1 MRGVCASQRFGSIV
15 LVTERLNQRAK
26 ALIGLQT
33 ELRLIFKRRI
43 LLLAFKLLSA
53 RRQTMDRLLNTYLK
67 TTKTFSRMF
76 RQGGRVVR
84 STIIK
89 SVIFTVAAVVAI
101 TASVASAQ
109 EAGRVAILD
118 VAKVFKDN
126 ASFDAKVKAIK
137 AEADKLKLQITAE
150 QDRIKAEVMKLRGME
165 AGPQRN
171 QMEADLEQQH
181 TRLRTTTRQ
190 NESELLNREARVYFD
205 TYNEMQAVVEGMA
218 KEYGL
223 SLVLRFDSESIDPN
237 NRNEVIKGV
246 NRAVVFHRQLDLTTL
261 VSKELNA
268 RMANTPA
275 TTR

>member
-1 MRGVCASQRFGSIV
+1 M
-15 LVTERLNQRAK
+15 
-26 ALIGLQT
+26 
-33 ELRLIFKRRI
+33 
-43 LLLAFKLLSA
+43 
-53 RRQTMDRLLNTYLK
+53 
-67 TTKTFSRMF
+67 
-76 RQGGRVVR
+76 R

-89 SVIFTVAAVVAI
+89 PVIFTVAAVVAFC
-101 TASVASAQ
+101 ASAVSAQ
-109 EAGRVAILD
+109 ETGRVAILD
-118 VAKVFKDN
+118 VAKVFKEN

-137 AEADKLKLQITAE
+137 TEADKLKVQITNE

-165 AGPQRN
+165 ASAERN

-190 NESELLNREARVYFD
+190 NEAELLNREARVYFE

-246 NRAVVFHRQLDLTTL
+246 NRAVVFHRQLDLTKL
-261 VSKELNA
+261 VSEQLNA
-268 RMANTPA
+268 RMASAGSA